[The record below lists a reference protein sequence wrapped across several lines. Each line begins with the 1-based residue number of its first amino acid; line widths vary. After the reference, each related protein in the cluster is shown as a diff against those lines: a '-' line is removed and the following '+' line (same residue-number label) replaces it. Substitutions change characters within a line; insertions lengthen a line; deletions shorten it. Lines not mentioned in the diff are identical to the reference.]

1 MDFDGPCSLDDCTDD
16 EVVPE
21 ISIFNKDECLET
33 LSATMDPLH
42 PSVDYGLDL
51 YCSAVNIIESIAQQ

>member
-16 EVVPE
+16 VVVPE
-21 ISIFNKDECLET
+21 INKDECLET

-42 PSVDYGLDL
+42 PSVNYGLDL